1 MSDTSRPVRN
11 PVQELEDQ
19 IRLFRE
25 ELAIVKNRQ
34 LTDERLKHL
43 QAALEDNAK
52 QIAGVQ
58 HAAAHGG
65 KEGAERLSYDLSNK
79 AAQIERK
86 VDDAVHGLS
95 EAPREA
101 SGTIL
106 ARGRNVRLFCLFSA
120 LTGLATGALLTLIVF
135 DHYLERDFKDS
146 IQLMDWD
153 WSCTTRDGFISDQD
167 NGRFCVFQIS
177 E

>member
-1 MSDTSRPVRN
+1 MNSD
-11 PVQELEDQ
+11 PVQDLIDQLKLMRVELGD
-19 IRLFRE
+19 
-25 ELAIVKNRQ
+25 VKKRQ
-34 LTDERLKHL
+34 LTEERLKHL

-52 QIAGVQ
+52 QIEGIR

-86 VDDAVHGLS
+86 VDDAVRGLS
-95 EAPREA
+95 EARREA

-106 ARGRNVRLFCLFSA
+106 ARRRNVSLLCLFSA
-120 LTGLATGALLTLIVF
+120 LIGLATGALLSLLAY

-146 IQLMDWD
+146 IQLMGWD
-153 WSCTTRDGFISDQD
+153 WSCTRRDGFVSDQD
-167 NGRFCVFQIS
+167 NGRFCAFQMD